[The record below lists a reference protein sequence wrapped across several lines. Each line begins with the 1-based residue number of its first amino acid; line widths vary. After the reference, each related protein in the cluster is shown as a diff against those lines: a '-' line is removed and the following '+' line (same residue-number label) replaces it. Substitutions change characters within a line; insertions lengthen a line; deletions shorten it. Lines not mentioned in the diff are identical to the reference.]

1 LQNKLQNGKAG
12 IKMKQRILLI
22 DNYDSFTYNLFHA
35 LYTLNEAAPEVIRND
50 NLLLSALKN
59 YDAVVLSPGPGLPH
73 EAGKLM
79 QAIETCWDKSKIL
92 GVCLG
97 HQALALHSGAKL
109 KQLPQPYHGVTREGF
124 ISGQSDIYRNIQSPF
139 EAGSYHSWT
148 IDSPTLPAC
157 WNVNAVDS
165 MGEILSMQHKSKPIT
180 GIQFHPE
187 SVLTPMGYALI
198 ENWLEI

>member
-1 LQNKLQNGKAG
+1 MN
-12 IKMKQRILLI
+12 QRILLI

-35 LYTLNEAAPEVIRND
+35 LYTLNGLAPEVKRND
-50 NLLLSALKN
+50 DLKLDQLMD
-59 YDAVVLSPGPGLPH
+59 YDAIVLSPGPGLPH
-73 EAGKLM
+73 EAGMLM
-79 QAIETCWDKSKIL
+79 QAIETCWNRSKIL

-109 KQLPQPYHGVTREGF
+109 KQLPEPYHGVSREGF
-124 ISGQSDIYRNIQSPF
+124 ISGHSDIYRNIQSPF
-139 EAGSYHSWT
+139 AAGSYHSWT

-180 GIQFHPE
+180 GMQYHPE
-187 SVLTPMGYALI
+187 SVLTPAGYALI
-198 ENWLEI
+198 ENWLHL